1 MTAITVISLS
11 TAIYFANVKST
22 SICRKRYGI
31 KRAIKAGQLLVH
43 RILGGHSLSIF
54 KQKDSLWYPGNS
66 KEITV
71 RIINFRLSET
81 DTPRLCDTVAHRRYS
96 SSIDANT
103 RN

>member
-1 MTAITVISLS
+1 M
-11 TAIYFANVKST
+11 
-22 SICRKRYGI
+22 G
-31 KRAIKAGQLLVH
+31 RAIKAAQLLVH
-43 RILGGHSLSIF
+43 RILGGHPLPVF
-54 KQKDSLWYPGNS
+54 KQKDSLRYLGNS

-81 DTPRLCDTVAHRRYS
+81 YTPRLCDTIAHRRYS